1 MTSKIPD
8 YVAKEHE
15 KRLNMSI
22 EINQNLLNAL
32 VRYVSHFGV
41 QSNVYEQ
48 LIAVKGE
55 LDKNLKVLKE
65 YD

>member
-1 MTSKIPD
+1 MTNKIPD
-8 YVAKEHE
+8 IIKKEHE

-22 EINQNLLNAL
+22 EINQNLLKAL
-32 VRYVSHFGV
+32 VRYISHFGV

-48 LIAVKGE
+48 LIDVKGE
-55 LDKNLKVLKE
+55 LEKNLKVLKE